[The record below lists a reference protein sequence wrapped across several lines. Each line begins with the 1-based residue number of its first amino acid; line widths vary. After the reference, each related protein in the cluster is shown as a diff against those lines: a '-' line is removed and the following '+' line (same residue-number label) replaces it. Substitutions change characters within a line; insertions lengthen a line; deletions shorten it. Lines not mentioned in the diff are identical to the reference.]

1 MGTSELE
8 STSIIHLYY
17 SCLDPKAPAPSVLRH
32 PPQTDWEVTRIFG
45 IADSIKSGTE
55 ARQAELKNYILGVAK
70 RKQLPDS
77 MTSSIAHVGLVPQ
90 MMQQPLRTANRRAF
104 AAPHIRRDG
113 VPKLI
118 RRFTPNTSSR
128 NARAFIVTGKCA
140 QNVCGFV
147 VYRLSP
153 GRTALVVQAA
163 TLQQPQT
170 EQTSIRLSQS
180 HLQAISATEKAAVPT
195 FPRKLT
201 PKHNVMIHL
210 GVGGFFRSHQALY
223 LNQLMEQGH
232 DDWAF
237 VGMGLMD
244 FDFPMYDALKSQDY
258 LYTVASK
265 VLPCAGSLGL
275 LLAYPPIHLAP
286 RACQPNRCALPSVLA
301 GENDPEY
308 TVVGSVLDF
317 VYAPDDK
324 HAAIERMADLQT
336 KMVTLTITEKGY
348 CVNSDGDLD
357 LTNRYIIE
365 DLKDITNPSSAM
377 GFIVAAVRTQPPPS
391 NPSSFK
397 PPRSPRSPI
406 DPMICLASICSLE
419 SHHWAPPS
427 SSTLFHPRPFG

>member
-153 GRTALVVQAA
+153 GRTALVVNTVVTIGASFVTAHPSSSHKQVQAA

-265 VLPCAGSLGL
+265 GEL
-275 LLAYPPIHLAP
+275 LILTRIRYRYSPFIQFCHALAP
-286 RACQPNRCALPSVLA
+286 WA
-301 GENDPEY
+301 Y
-308 TVVGSVLDF
+308 
-317 VYAPDDK
+317 Y
-324 HAAIERMADLQT
+324 
-336 KMVTLTITEKGY
+336 
-348 CVNSDGDLD
+348 
-357 LTNRYIIE
+357 
-365 DLKDITNPSSAM
+365 
-377 GFIVAAVRTQPPPS
+377 
-391 NPSSFK
+391 
-397 PPRSPRSPI
+397 SP
-406 DPMICLASICSLE
+406 
-419 SHHWAPPS
+419 
-427 SSTLFHPRPFG
+427 TRPFTWPPERANRTDALSRRSSQ